1 MKKFNV
7 FFKTYT
13 GKREKR
19 WKAYYRAMS
28 QVYKK
33 VDINIAQ
40 GKLAW
45 SQRGDCLK
53 QIVEE
58 ENKFLR

>member
-19 WKAYYRAMS
+19 WMAYYRTMS

-53 QIVEE
+53 QIMEE